1 VRRTPPAEQ
10 GLPILPEGSRST
22 PVGALVEV
30 QDLTWRPFGRADPV
44 LEDFSLR
51 IEPGQRVLLAGPSG
65 SGKSTLLRA
74 IAGVLTATESGDL
87 AGSVRIDGCD
97 QQGSGAVVG
106 LMVQD
111 PADASVAGQIGRDVA
126 FGLENE
132 SVPRE
137 NIWPRVRRALATVA
151 FPYGVDHPVSALS
164 GGEAQRL
171 ALAGVLVLHP
181 GLVLLDEPSSM
192 LDPQAA
198 TAVRQAIWAAVAVSG
213 ATVVLVEHQLE
224 HWLPEIDRVVALGA
238 DGAITADGTV
248 DETLLAAPDTLAA
261 HGVWVPGVRAPQP
274 LKVPRQLCA
283 PVGWGVPAGDMV
295 MRAEGVGMLRTL
307 PVGLGGSSPGGTSGG
322 TVVTLSG
329 ADAVVR
335 AGEIVALVG
344 PSGAGKST
352 LAALLAGLE
361 RPSSGFVIAG
371 QQLRSGLHE
380 NPADWSSAELARR
393 VGWVPQQA
401 ELAVVARTV
410 REDALSTCRR
420 LQLDEL
426 TPRAEALLEVLGLA
440 ESAETD
446 PHHLSGGQLRRLALA
461 GAMAHGPALLVLDEP
476 TVGQDRQTWAAVAG
490 VITAARDA
498 GAAVLVATHDRLL
511 MDLADRCVRLD
522 HGRVIEAAESAESAA
537 AVPAL
542 APTTLI
548 SPAVGPAAR
557 RGRFRPLTERCGP
570 LALLG
575 SAVLLLAGAL
585 PITRLSEA
593 LLGVGAELLLAPLV
607 LGWRGHR
614 LRRLLPGLLAV
625 ASVWFSTWLLSPH
638 QDPIAG
644 ATAGLRIA
652 FFVLP
657 GVLLVR
663 FIDPFTLGDH
673 LAQRL
678 LLPGRPVV
686 AAVAALQR
694 FESLAE
700 QWRELRRIRRVRAL
714 EGARGPAARGRELVA
729 LTFALLVQTLR
740 QAGRMAVAMEA
751 RGFSLPATRRV
762 RRTWAQPAPWLL
774 ADTALVV
781 LAAVVAAI
789 PVALAVLR

>member
-261 HGVWVPGVRAPQP
+261 HGVWRVGSRGTRPATAQGSEAAVRPG
-274 LKVPRQLCA
+274 
-283 PVGWGVPAGDMV
+283 
-295 MRAEGVGMLRTL
+295 
-307 PVGLGGSSPGGTSGG
+307 GLG
-322 TVVTLSG
+322 
-329 ADAVVR
+329 R
-335 AGEIVALVG
+335 
-344 PSGAGKST
+344 
-352 LAALLAGLE
+352 
-361 RPSSGFVIAG
+361 
-371 QQLRSGLHE
+371 
-380 NPADWSSAELARR
+380 
-393 VGWVPQQA
+393 
-401 ELAVVARTV
+401 
-410 REDALSTCRR
+410 
-420 LQLDEL
+420 
-426 TPRAEALLEVLGLA
+426 
-440 ESAETD
+440 
-446 PHHLSGGQLRRLALA
+446 
-461 GAMAHGPALLVLDEP
+461 
-476 TVGQDRQTWAAVAG
+476 
-490 VITAARDA
+490 
-498 GAAVLVATHDRLL
+498 
-511 MDLADRCVRLD
+511 
-522 HGRVIEAAESAESAA
+522 
-537 AVPAL
+537 
-542 APTTLI
+542 
-548 SPAVGPAAR
+548 
-557 RGRFRPLTERCGP
+557 
-570 LALLG
+570 
-575 SAVLLLAGAL
+575 
-585 PITRLSEA
+585 
-593 LLGVGAELLLAPLV
+593 
-607 LGWRGHR
+607 
-614 LRRLLPGLLAV
+614 
-625 ASVWFSTWLLSPH
+625 
-638 QDPIAG
+638 
-644 ATAGLRIA
+644 
-652 FFVLP
+652 
-657 GVLLVR
+657 
-663 FIDPFTLGDH
+663 
-673 LAQRL
+673 
-678 LLPGRPVV
+678 
-686 AAVAALQR
+686 
-694 FESLAE
+694 
-700 QWRELRRIRRVRAL
+700 
-714 EGARGPAARGRELVA
+714 ARGRHGD
-729 LTFALLVQTLR
+729 
-740 QAGRMAVAMEA
+740 AGRGGGHAPN
-751 RGFSLPATRRV
+751 PAGRAGR
-762 RRTWAQPAPWLL
+762 Q
-774 ADTALVV
+774 
-781 LAAVVAAI
+781 
-789 PVALAVLR
+789 